1 MVVQSQDAFGF
12 AGPSGMYKVS
22 RQAHHDSMH
31 NSVVKAPNCTYL
43 RNHGLEC
50 STQAGHFI
58 HLSSINNVSRRG
70 YHPECLLLSE
80 NVLTVDEISEV

>member
-12 AGPSGMYKVS
+12 AGPSGMYKVTQ
-22 RQAHHDSMH
+22 QAHHDSMH
-31 NSVVKAPNCTYL
+31 NSVVKAPNCRYL

-58 HLSSINNVSRRG
+58 HLSSLIMFQEEVTTQNVYYSRKM
-70 YHPECLLLSE
+70 CLQS
-80 NVLTVDEISEV
+80 I